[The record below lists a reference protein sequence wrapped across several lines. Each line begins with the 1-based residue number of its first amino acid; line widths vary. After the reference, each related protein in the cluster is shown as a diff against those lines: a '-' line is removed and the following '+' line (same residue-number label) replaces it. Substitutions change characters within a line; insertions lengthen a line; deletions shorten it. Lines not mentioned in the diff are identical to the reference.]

1 MLDNVGVKEKQRVI
15 TVEKDGELGFRNCPV
30 TRYESG
36 AERGNFFRPFASQLL
51 KATRLPTVT

>member
-1 MLDNVGVKEKQRVI
+1 MLDNVGVEEKQRVI

-36 AERGNFFRPFASQLL
+36 AERGIFFDPLRHSC
-51 KATRLPTVT
+51 